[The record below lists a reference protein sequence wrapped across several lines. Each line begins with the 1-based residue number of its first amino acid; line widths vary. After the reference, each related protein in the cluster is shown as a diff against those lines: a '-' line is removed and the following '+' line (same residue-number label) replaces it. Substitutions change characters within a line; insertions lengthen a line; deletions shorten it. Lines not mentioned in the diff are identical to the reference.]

1 MKNSINIKLYNEF
14 MLFNLQRYNE
24 RFKKFNLN
32 PKTLGWDNKLNQR
45 YRFQK
50 AIEIVKIKNDSI
62 LDLGCGLGDFLTFLN
77 KKNIKYKSFS
87 GVDINP
93 SFIASCLY
101 RFPNNKF
108 YINDFMSIAKTNT
121 KYDYIFAFGLLN
133 LKYKNL
139 VNFNYLK
146 NFIFESFKI
155 AKKALVFDFISSYQV
170 KNNNLE
176 RYIISH
182 DPSKVIKFILSDIS
196 SNVSI
201 HHDYKNIPHKEC
213 MVVINK

>member
-14 MLFNLQRYNE
+14 IQFNLRRYNE

-32 PKTLGWDNKLNQR
+32 PKTLGWDKRSNQR

-50 AIEIVKIKNDSI
+50 AIEIVKIKNNSI

-77 KKNIKYKSFS
+77 EKNIKYKSFA
-87 GVDINP
+87 GVDINS
-93 SFIASCLY
+93 SFIASFFNI
-101 RFPNNKF
+101 FPKNKF
-108 YINDFMSIAKTNT
+108 FVNDFMSIAKINT
-121 KYDYIFAFGLLN
+121 KYDYIFAFGLIN

-146 NFIFESFKI
+146 NFISKSFKI
-155 AKKALVFDFISSYQV
+155 TKKALVFDFISSYQV
-170 KNNNLE
+170 KDNSPE
-176 RYIISH
+176 HFIITH